1 MTLGTSP
8 RLRPVA
14 KLNGAEQGNNPL
26 KRTASTV
33 LILLV
38 GIFIGR
44 YVVPATISG
53 ESPVFEIVSSQQ
65 GQRQFA
71 FPTFWEAWDALHEN
85 YISSLD
91 DKNLFYGA
99 VAGMVRATG
108 DPYTVFS
115 TPEDAKQFQETL
127 SGQFSGVG
135 IEIGVE
141 GGLVKV
147 IAPLAGSPAEQA
159 GVLAGD
165 IIIGVDDT
173 AITPDMTLDEV
184 VQKIRGPL
192 GSTVVLKVVHQ
203 GEDEPVDISVRR
215 DTIQIES
222 VRSSVENGIAHIS
235 LLSFNGD
242 TTDQFASISRQLQQ
256 QNIQGII
263 LDVRNN
269 PGGFLQTSVDIA
281 SFFLEQGTEVVSEEG
296 RKEGKEVYKTK
307 GRPILADIPLV
318 ILVNEGSASAS
329 EILAGALADQRG
341 VPIIGTKTFGKGS
354 VQELITL
361 KDGSSIRV
369 TVAKWF
375 TPSGRSIDDEGI
387 APTIEVKDNRDT
399 EEDEVLQRA
408 LEELK

>member
-1 MTLGTSP
+1 MSLGTP
-8 RLRPVA
+8 QLPA
-14 KLNGAEQGNNPL
+14 KQVGAPAKAGLQRVGV
-26 KRTASTV
+26 TALV
-33 LILLV
+33 LLAGV
-38 GIFIGR
+38 FVGR
-44 YVVPATISG
+44 YIVPATLPGQSTI
-53 ESPVFEIVSSQQ
+53 FELVSSQQ
-65 GQRQFA
+65 SQRQFV
-71 FPTFWEAWDALHEN
+71 FPTFWEAWDVLHEN
-85 YISSLD
+85 YIVNLD

-115 TPEDAKQFQETL
+115 TPEDSKQFQETL
-127 SGQFSGVG
+127 SGHFSGVG
-135 IEIGVE
+135 VEIGVE
-141 GGLVKV
+141 NGLIKV
-147 IAPLAGSPAEQA
+147 IAPLTGSPAQQA

-165 IIIGVDDT
+165 IIVGVDDA

-192 GSTVVLKVVHQ
+192 GSTVVLKVVRE
-203 GEDEPVDISVRR
+203 GEEEPIDISIKR

-222 VRSSVENGIAHIS
+222 VRSTTENGIVHLS

-242 TTDQFASISRQLQQ
+242 TTKQFTSLAQQLQEQ
-256 QNIQGII
+256 DIKGLV
-263 LDVRNN
+263 LDLRNN

-281 SFFLEQGTEVVSEEG
+281 SFFLEQGTDVVSEEG
-296 RKEGKEVYKTK
+296 RKEGKKVYTTK
-307 GRPILADIPLV
+307 GQPLLADIPLV

-329 EILAGALADQRG
+329 EILAGALADHKQ
-341 VPIIGTKTFGKGS
+341 VPIIGTQSFGKGS

-361 KDGSSIRV
+361 KDGSSLRV